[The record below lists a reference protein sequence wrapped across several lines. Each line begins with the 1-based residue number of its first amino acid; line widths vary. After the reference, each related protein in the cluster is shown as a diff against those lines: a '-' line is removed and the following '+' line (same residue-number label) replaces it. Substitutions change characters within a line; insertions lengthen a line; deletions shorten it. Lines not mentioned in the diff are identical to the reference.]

1 MKISYFDSSFLIAI
15 LMNEPKTQEALSL
28 WRNSKVRVSSILLK
42 FEANI
47 VLRRNYRN
55 MRNKVGNNWL
65 EGRLLDLKKYLE
77 DVFCIDVNEKLENS
91 VSDYDTLSKCKS
103 LDAIHLATALDISKK
118 FRRSEIR
125 ICSFDK
131 NMLKTA
137 KEFGFE
143 TSGI

>member
-1 MKISYFDSSFLIAI
+1 
-15 LMNEPKTQEALSL
+15 MNEPKTQEALSI

-55 MRNKVGNNWL
+55 IRNKIGNNWL

-118 FRRSEIR
+118 FHRSEIH

-131 NMLKTA
+131 NMLKIA